1 MQRRG
6 VITLHF
12 DAGAGGVL
20 VPPETGLVAVGV
32 ADFDEVVAVVRG
44 RRLLEVFEADF
55 VDLVRDDRE
64 IDRGGDTGELLA
76 VQGNAYEVLVGL
88 CLPRGPVVRGKFGGC

>member
-1 MQRRG
+1 M
-6 VITLHF
+6 
-12 DAGAGGVL
+12 
-20 VPPETGLVAVGV
+20 VPPETGFVAVAV

-64 IDRGGDTGELLA
+64 VDHGVETGELLA
-76 VQGNAYEVLVGL
+76 VQGNAYEILVGT
-88 CLPRGPVVRGKFGGC
+88 CLPRGPVVRVKVGGC